1 MPRNNDYE
9 HALSID
15 KHNGD
20 TKLADAIKLE
30 IEQQHGYD
38 NCKDLGKTSPP

>member
-9 HALSID
+9 YAFFID
-15 KHNGD
+15 KCNSN
-20 TKLADAIKLE
+20 KKWNEAIKLE

-38 NCKDLGKTSPP
+38 T